1 MDLHSLTRVPTMPAV
16 RRRLTGRLVAVPA
29 GLLVAAGL
37 MLLPPAPASAATAR
51 VTVANQDGKA
61 VADPT
66 YATTLTLHG
75 TGFQSIKGGF
85 GGIYVLFGTVKGTW
99 QPSKGGLTG
108 VDYFY
113 VPDSETKDNHGFEKF
128 VTFPGGDTA
137 SAANGGVLKA
147 DGTWST
153 TMVVPGSTFTA
164 LDRDNKPTT
173 IDCLKVTCGIITI
186 GAHGVSNDHNETFTP
201 VRFAN
206 LYGGSPS
213 SSPTA
218 SSSAPAGSSTT
229 APSSAPQAPA
239 AAAAAAGTPAA
250 GTPAGSAPAA
260 KAGKPAV
267 TVDRDTAV
275 LGHVLSF
282 TATGFQP
289 GEQVI
294 ASLDDGLAAIGPLS
308 AGPGGEVAGVLQLPR
323 GLEPGT
329 HSLEVTG
336 AASGLHPSAN
346 FPISAGTTTPSA
358 PVAGRQ
364 DRPWAAYAYLGGAL
378 LVLAGVLAL
387 ALRRRRRR
395 APVREVTHA

>member
-1 MDLHSLTRVPTMPAV
+1 MPTMPAV
-16 RRRLTGRLVAVPA
+16 RRRLAGLLAAVLV
-29 GLLVAAGL
+29 GLLVAAGP
-37 MLLPPAPASAATAR
+37 MLLPVAPASAATAR

-61 VADPT
+61 VADPK

-108 VDYFY
+108 VNYFY

-153 TMVVPGSTFTA
+153 TIVVPGSTFTA
-164 LDRDNKPTT
+164 LDRDNKPIT

-201 VRFAN
+201 VRFAS

-229 APSSAPQAPA
+229 APGSAPSAPTPA
-239 AAAAAAGTPAA
+239 AGTAAAGTPS
-250 GTPAGSAPAA
+250 GGAPAA
-260 KAGKPAV
+260 KAARPAV

-294 ASLDDGLAAIGPLS
+294 ASLDDGVAAIGPLS
-308 AGPGGEVAGVLQLPR
+308 AGPSGEVAGVLQLPR
-323 GLEPGT
+323 GLESGT

-346 FPISAGTTTPSA
+346 FPISAGTTTPSV
-358 PVAGRQ
+358 PVASGH
-364 DRPWAAYAYLGGAL
+364 DRPWPAYAYLGGAL
-378 LVLAGVLAL
+378 LVLAGAL
-387 ALRRRRRR
+387 AFALHRRRRRA